1 MSDLAH
7 YLRIS
12 NLLAGNL
19 NIHSALSSVKDEI
32 DKIIE
37 FDHLD
42 ICLIDTDR
50 TWITAYEVG
59 LKTTWSTSRTLV
71 RLAPVRDILLGNCDH
86 LLTGNALEDPRYVF
100 PGAESAPILR
110 HEFRSRVNV
119 AMKVLG
125 EVVGSLNCSSKKEN
139 FYTERHVEQV
149 RILAD
154 MLAPYFYALRAN
166 EKANTE
172 ALVRARILAREEG
185 LRLGALS
192 LTDALEAE
200 RQRIGM
206 DLHDQTLAD
215 LTRIARDLRPGI
227 TETQHRRL
235 QQQIQNMIQDLRDII
250 DTSIPTILELFG
262 FQHAVL
268 THMERAINRDDGP
281 DFKVEDQTDGYIDAL
296 PETTRIAIFR
306 ICQEAI
312 NNAVLH
318 SAATYISALAF
329 HDPEGDLTIQ
339 ICDNGQF
346 KLHDE
351 KPKGSGLAHMKTRAQ
366 LIGAQFEHS
375 TQEGTCITVK
385 LPKTTQ
391 ETRRG
396 EYENFAG

>member
-19 NIHSALSSVKDEI
+19 DIHSALHSVKSEI

-42 ICLIDTDR
+42 VCLTDTDK
-50 TWITAYEVG
+50 TWNTSYEVG
-59 LKTTWSTSRTLV
+59 LQTSWSASRSLV
-71 RLAPVRDILLGNCDH
+71 NKSPVRDILLGRTDY
-86 LLTGNALEDPRYVF
+86 LLTGNALKDPRYIF
-100 PGAESAPILR
+100 PDAISAPILH

-125 EVVGSLNCSSKKEN
+125 EVVGSLNCSSQKEN
-139 FYTERHVEQV
+139 FYTQRHVEQV

-154 MLAPYFYALRAN
+154 ILAPYFYALRAN
-166 EKANTE
+166 EKASKE
-172 ALVRARILAREEG
+172 AIFRAEILAREEG

-215 LTRIARDLRPGI
+215 LTRIARDIHPGL
-227 TETQHRRL
+227 TEIQHHRL

-250 DTSIPTILELFG
+250 DTSIPSILELFG
-262 FQHAVL
+262 FHHAIA
-268 THMERAINRDDGP
+268 THMERAVSRESTMQ
-281 DFKVEDQTDGYIDAL
+281 FKVEDLTGGAVDTL
-296 PETTRIAIFR
+296 PDTIRIAVFR
-306 ICQEAI
+306 ICQEAT

-318 SAATYISALAF
+318 SGAAHISVLVC
-329 HDPEGDLTIQ
+329 HDS
-339 ICDNGQF
+339 NGYLKIRIADDGTF
-346 KLHDE
+346 RLSDRKTRR
-351 KPKGSGLAHMKTRAQ
+351 GLAHMKTRAQ
-366 LIGAQFEHS
+366 LIGAQYELRTTNG
-375 TQEGTCITVK
+375 TQITIK
-385 LPKTTQ
+385 LPQAAKNT
-391 ETRRG
+391 EG
-396 EYENFAG
+396 SAHENIAG

>member
-19 NIHSALSSVKDEI
+19 DIHSALRSVKAEI

-42 ICLIDTDR
+42 VCLIDTDK
-50 TWITAYEVG
+50 TWITSYEVG
-59 LKTTWSTSRTLV
+59 LQTTWSTIRSLV
-71 RLAPVRDILLGNCDH
+71 RKAPVRDILLGKTDH
-86 LLTGNALEDPRYVF
+86 LLTGNALKDPRYIF
-100 PGAESAPILR
+100 PGAASAPILD
-110 HEFRSRVNV
+110 HEFRSRASVV
-119 AMKVLG
+119 MKVLG
-125 EVVGSLNCSSKKEN
+125 EVIGSLNCSSKKED
-139 FYTERHVEQV
+139 FYDETHVEQV

-166 EKANTE
+166 EKANRE
-172 ALVRARILAREEG
+172 AIFRAEILAREEG

-215 LTRIARDLRPGI
+215 LTRIARDIRPGL
-227 TETQHRRL
+227 TEPQHHRL
-235 QQQIQNMIQDLRDII
+235 QQQVQNMIQGLRDII
-250 DTSIPTILELFG
+250 DTSIPSILELFG
-262 FQHAVL
+262 FHHAVL
-268 THMERAINRDDGP
+268 THLERAVSYDSTMQFD
-281 DFKVEDQTDGYIDAL
+281 VEDCTEGAVDSL

-318 SAATYISALAF
+318 SQAAHISVSVSED
-329 HDPEGDLTIQ
+329 HEGCLVIQ
-339 ICDNGQF
+339 IKDDGQF
-346 KLHDE
+346 QSHQH
-351 KPKGSGLAHMKTRAQ
+351 KPCHGLDHMKTRAQ
-366 LIGAQFEHS
+366 LIGAKYEITTSQG
-375 TQEGTCITVK
+375 TQITVR
-385 LPKTTQ
+385 LPQ
-391 ETRRG
+391 VARTRKG
-396 EYENFAG
+396 AGHENITG

>member
-19 NIHSALSSVKDEI
+19 NIHSALGSVKAEI

-42 ICLIDTDR
+42 ICLIDTDPR
-50 TWITAYEVG
+50 WNTSYEVG
-59 LKTTWSTSRTLV
+59 MKTTWSTSRTLV
-71 RLAPVRDILLGNCDH
+71 CQSPVRDILLGHTDH
-86 LLTGNALEDPRYVF
+86 LLTGNALTDDRYVF
-100 PGAESAPILR
+100 PGAESAPILH
-110 HEFRSRVNV
+110 HELRSRVNV

-125 EVVGSLNCSSKKEN
+125 EVVGSLNCSSKKED
-139 FYTERHVEQV
+139 FYSERHVEQI

-166 EKANTE
+166 EKANAE
-172 ALVRARILAREEG
+172 AVVRARILAREEG

-215 LTRIARDLRPGI
+215 LTRIARDIRPGI
-227 TETQHRRL
+227 TKTQHHRL

-268 THMERAINRDDGP
+268 THMERAVSCDDTQS
-281 DFKVEDQTDGYIDAL
+281 FKVEDQTGGCVDAL
-296 PETTRIAIFR
+296 PDTTRIAVFR

-312 NNAVLH
+312 NNAVRH
-318 SAATYISALAF
+318 SGASYISALAF
-329 HDPEGDLTIQ
+329 KNDDGDLTIE
-339 ICDNGQF
+339 ITDNGQF
-346 KLHDE
+346 QVKTH
-351 KPKGSGLAHMKTRAQ
+351 KTGSGLAHMKTRAQ
-366 LIGAQFEHS
+366 LIGATFDHNTEDGTRVTVTLPKS
-375 TQEGTCITVK
+375 TQEAESAEHEDI
-385 LPKTTQ
+385 
-391 ETRRG
+391 
-396 EYENFAG
+396 AG

>member
-19 NIHSALSSVKDEI
+19 DIHSALRSVKAEI

-42 ICLIDTDR
+42 VCLTDTDKKWN
-50 TWITAYEVG
+50 TSYEVG
-59 LKTTWSTSRTLV
+59 LQTSWSTSRSLV
-71 RLAPVRDILLGNCDH
+71 HNSPVRDILLGKTEY
-86 LLTGNALEDPRYVF
+86 LLTGNALKDPRYIF
-100 PGAESAPILR
+100 PGAVSAPILH

-125 EVVGSLNCSSKKEN
+125 EGIGSLNCSSKKEN
-139 FYTERHVEQV
+139 FYNESHVEQV

-166 EKANTE
+166 EKANKE
-172 ALVRARILAREEG
+172 AIFRAEILAREEG

-192 LTDALEAE
+192 LTDALETE

-215 LTRIARDLRPGI
+215 LTRIARDIRPGL
-227 TETQHRRL
+227 TEVQHHRL

-250 DTSIPTILELFG
+250 DTSIPSILELFG
-262 FQHAVL
+262 FHHAVL
-268 THMERAINRDDGP
+268 THLERAVSSESKMQFN
-281 DFKVEDQTDGYIDAL
+281 VEDHTGGAVDTL

-318 SAATYISALAF
+318 SGAAQISVMVC
-329 HDPEGDLTIQ
+329 HDAAEYLTIR
-339 ICDNGQF
+339 ISDDGRF
-346 KLHDE
+346 RLRDP
-351 KPKGSGLAHMKTRAQ
+351 KPRSGLAHMKTRAQ
-366 LIGAQFEHS
+366 LIGAKYDITTRKGTRITIRLPETARKS
-375 TQEGTCITVK
+375 EGI
-385 LPKTTQ
+385 
-391 ETRRG
+391 G
-396 EYENFAG
+396 HENFAG

>member
-19 NIHSALSSVKDEI
+19 DIKSALHSVKSEI
-32 DKIIE
+32 ENIIE

-42 ICLIDTDR
+42 VCLIDTDK
-50 TWITAYEVG
+50 TWNTSYEVG
-59 LKTTWSTSRTLV
+59 LQTSWSTSRSAV
-71 RLAPVRDILLGNCDH
+71 RLSPVRDILYGKTEH
-86 LLTGNALEDPRYVF
+86 LLTGNALKDPRYIF
-100 PGAESAPILR
+100 PDAISAPILH

-125 EVVGSLNCSSKKEN
+125 EVIGSLNCSSKKEN
-139 FYTERHVEQV
+139 FYDESHVEQV

-154 MLAPYFYALRAN
+154 ILAPYFYALRAN
-166 EKANTE
+166 ETAQKE
-172 ALVRARILAREEG
+172 AIIRAEILAREEG

-215 LTRIARDLRPGI
+215 LTRIARDIRPGL
-227 TETQHRRL
+227 TDAQHHHL
-235 QQQIQNMIQDLRDII
+235 QQQIQNMIQDLRGII

-262 FQHAVL
+262 FHHAIV
-268 THMERAINRDDGP
+268 THLERAISPESPMQFSVDDHTNGA
-281 DFKVEDQTDGYIDAL
+281 VDAL
-296 PETTRIAIFR
+296 PETIRVAIFR

-318 SAATYISALAF
+318 SGAQHIAVTASNEDQ
-329 HDPEGDLTIQ
+329 HSLTIT
-339 ICDNGQF
+339 IADNGTF
-346 KLHDE
+346 NTAHRKAS
-351 KPKGSGLAHMKTRAQ
+351 GGLAHIKTRAQ
-366 LIGAQFEHS
+366 LIGADYHIS
-375 TQEGTCITVK
+375 TENGTRITLK
-385 LPKTTQ
+385 LPHAGQNNK
-391 ETRRG
+391 RSG
-396 EYENFAG
+396 NENTAG